1 MEFKEGKEEIKDLG
15 DEGSINLIELIL
27 TRSRWADECWSW
39 DIKGCVSK
47 EKRLESESWMFELE
61 IMVKLLLLERKGQ
74 GNEHRRNTE
83 AERRTNH

>member
-15 DEGSINLIELIL
+15 DEGSINLTELIL

-47 EKRLESESWMFELE
+47 EKRLESES
-61 IMVKLLLLERKGQ
+61 
-74 GNEHRRNTE
+74 
-83 AERRTNH
+83 